1 MIFMKIYNYSNM
13 KKGILAFVS
22 LVIFSASALFAQ
34 NQNRE
39 KLESYKI
46 AFFTQKLKLTP
57 SEAEKFWPLYNELQ
71 EERAKV
77 QAERVK
83 LFRMLNQGSETL
95 SDLELTRM
103 GDKVVELDVFDNNL
117 TVKFHQYI
125 REILPP
131 IKVLRY
137 YQAENQYKIQ
147 LLNQLQERREERLN
161 PGQK

>member
-1 MIFMKIYNYSNM
+1 MIFMKYYNHNEM
-13 KKGILAFVS
+13 KKGVLALVS
-22 LVIFSASALFAQ
+22 LFFFSAQFLSGQ

-39 KLESYKI
+39 RLESYRI
-46 AFFTQKLKLTP
+46 AFFTQRLKLTP

-83 LFRMLNQGSETL
+83 LFRLLNQGAETL
-95 SDLELTRM
+95 SDRELTRM

-125 REILPP
+125 KEMLPP

>member
-1 MIFMKIYNYSNM
+1 MKIYNYSNM
-13 KKGILAFVS
+13 KKGVLAIVS
-22 LVIFSASALFAQ
+22 LVIFSAPALLAQ

-46 AFFTQKLKLTP
+46 AFFTQRLKLTP

-71 EERAKV
+71 EEKAKV

-83 LFRMLNQGSETL
+83 LFRMLNQGAETL
-95 SDLELTRM
+95 SDKELRTM
-103 GDKVVELDVFDNNL
+103 GDKLVELEVFDTNL
-117 TVKFHQYI
+117 LVKFHQYI

-131 IKVLRY
+131 TKVLRF
-137 YQAENQYKIQ
+137 YQAENQYKVL

-161 PGQK
+161 PGQR